1 MRPATSCWVA
11 ARLRCAGRVCVA
23 TTARSR
29 CSSVQA
35 FTNTDPL
42 NRRVARGSD
51 PTQAR
56 LNIPTIPLNGD
67 WRLAISF
74 ALARQDSSGQSMPL
88 TMDAPVQLFTF
99 QEPETTLGVIA
110 IMDTWAV
117 SPEESERLG
126 VGQYSL
132 HVQFEADGLIPD
144 EYLPNTETLTASA
157 SFSLTAS
164 SGPQDTAQ
172 AEETLALFYSWQR
185 ESQCESTVQHAR
197 SAFRMDPQRHMAY
210 WYAADCLVATGD
222 TPAAIATL
230 EQLLVVFP
238 PEATQSDLY
247 VAVTDS
253 LEELQP

>member
-1 MRPATSCWVA
+1 MELHNLEA
-11 ARLRCAGRVCVA
+11 
-23 TTARSR
+23 
-29 CSSVQA
+29 
-35 FTNTDPL
+35 
-42 NRRVARGSD
+42 RRVARGPDS
-51 PTQAR
+51 TQAG

-99 QEPETTLGVIA
+99 QEPETTLGAIA
-110 IMDTWAV
+110 VMDTWAV

-144 EYLPNTETLTASA
+144 EYLPNTEMLTASA

-172 AEETLALFYSWQR
+172 AEETLAHFYSGQG

-197 SAFRMDPQRHMAY
+197 RAFRMDPQRHMAY
-210 WYAADCLVATGD
+210 WYTADCLVATGD
-222 TPAAIATL
+222 TPAAIDTL
-230 EQLLVVFP
+230 KQLLGVFSP
-238 PEATQSDLY
+238 AATQSDFY
-247 VAVTDS
+247 VAVIDS
-253 LEELQP
+253 LNELQP